1 MRKPLIGIVLTL
13 MLVAGAE
20 TSGAAQAAE
29 DEAADDTAALGVSFD
44 RIKYRLETLPDGNE
58 AGSLLRLDFYV
69 QVYALAPEIDYLQGF
84 DLQNS
89 PIAGAPMNDTMLAV
103 MSSGEPQLRPP
114 VMNLSNLLD
123 WFRKKRR

>member
-1 MRKPLIGIVLTL
+1 MRKPWIGIVLTL

-20 TSGAAQAAE
+20 TAGAAQAAE
-29 DEAADDTAALGVSFD
+29 DEAADDTAALGGSFD
-44 RIKYRLETLPDGNE
+44 RIKYRLETLPDRNE
-58 AGSLLRLDFYV
+58 VGSLLRLDFYV
-69 QVYALAPEIDYLQGF
+69 QVYARAPEIDYFQGF

-89 PIAGAPMNDTMLAV
+89 PIAGAPMNQSLLTM

-114 VMNLSNLLD
+114 AMNLSNLLD